1 MSSVYPVADAMALAK
16 FAAVPISGTRHG
28 RDTRRNALADQ
39 ELTASHLLRN
49 LFASIT
55 PRIAPDRAKPSKS
68 LAKPLPRQKISN
80 GTPDFSF
87 VAPNCAPRSGRG
99 KFTSDFGA
107 KGAAKSCRFGR
118 ATTPVCAGN
127 AAARRDLSALRL
139 SGEPRSSRRSP
150 SFVPMA
156 SGNTIGGWRTWGR
169 LSRGLAAMTTSK
181 LERYSLCPSQH
192 TAFPRL
198 TNGALSAM
206 TVVWKAR
213 RAIQ

>member
-1 MSSVYPVADAMALAK
+1 LPGTAEPGWTTAAEAWRDVYEALSADARQKMSSVYPVADAMALAK

-107 KGAAKSCRFGR
+107 KGAA
-118 ATTPVCAGN
+118 P
-127 AAARRDLSALRL
+127 AAA
-139 SGEPRSSRRSP
+139 SSD
-150 SFVPMA
+150 A
-156 SGNTIGGWRTWGR
+156 
-169 LSRGLAAMTTSK
+169 
-181 LERYSLCPSQH
+181 
-192 TAFPRL
+192 
-198 TNGALSAM
+198 
-206 TVVWKAR
+206 
-213 RAIQ
+213 